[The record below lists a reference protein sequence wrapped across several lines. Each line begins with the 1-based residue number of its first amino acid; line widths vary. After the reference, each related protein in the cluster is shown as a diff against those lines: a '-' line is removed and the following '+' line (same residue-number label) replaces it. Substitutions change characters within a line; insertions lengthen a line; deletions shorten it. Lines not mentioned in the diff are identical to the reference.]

1 MSRIIKELQ
10 YTDAPLDDIKE
21 VMEECDIKLNSI
33 INIETLPVM
42 SPDYKVIVRIWY
54 KQTFIEY

>member
-10 YTDAPLDDIKE
+10 YVDAPIDDIKE
-21 VMEECDIKLNSI
+21 VMEECNIKLKSI

-42 SPDYKVIVRIWY
+42 SPDYKVIVRIWH

>member
-1 MSRIIKELQ
+1 MSKITKELQ
-10 YTDAPLDDIKE
+10 YIDSPIDDIKE
-21 VMEECDIKLNSI
+21 VMAENNVELKSI

-54 KQTFIEY
+54 KQTYIEY

>member
-1 MSRIIKELQ
+1 MSKIIKELQ
-10 YTDAPLDDIKE
+10 YIDSPIDDIKE
-21 VMEECDIKLNSI
+21 VMAENNVELKSI

-54 KQTFIEY
+54 KQTYIEY